1 MQKFVDKNKSEM
13 IQNLNISEKNI
24 SLTDNRYVKI
34 KNEKI
39 GVIKGF
45 KIFFDEKYKDILN
58 NNYHKIIKEQIFPNM
73 SFNVDNFIAAPNESL
88 IIDSKVDENGN
99 FQNLYIKWGDA
110 NVAIFK
116 KGSDIT
122 HPILEPILDLSLIHI

>member
-34 KNEKI
+34 KDEKI

-58 NNYHKIIKEQIFPNM
+58 NNYHKIIKEQISLNM

-99 FQNLYIKWGDA
+99 FQNLYVKW
-110 NVAIFK
+110 
-116 KGSDIT
+116 
-122 HPILEPILDLSLIHI
+122 LSLIHI